1 VKKLHPYIL
10 TCFAAFLAACS
21 TEVPKS
27 EIYKI
32 ALVPEIQGQSGIYT
46 LNSDRTG
53 GKRVVT
59 DDTAQ
64 LRPSSW
70 SPDGKKIAFFAA
82 RSEDY
87 SIRQKYKMPLHFP
100 LYLMNSSGGEQKR
113 LLDFPAS
120 SFEWSP
126 DSLRLL
132 VVSAYEDPAGNDPA
146 VLKQM
151 KAPMS
156 AAYILDLQT
165 GAQNRVTG
173 FAQYCYGSWSP
184 DGSRLAIS
192 FGDTKSSDIFVST
205 VDGKRTW
212 RVSDSTGINL
222 KPAWSPD
229 GKRIAYISFVPK
241 SGVLVGDTCVIE
253 FNGSNKKQ
261 YTNAD
266 AYEVAWSRDGKW
278 LMLKTAK
285 GFLLQSVDENLTVEM
300 KNKVIQP
307 QDPVFTPD
315 GKGVMFR
322 SNHEGPNYLYTV
334 DLNGDNIV
342 RMSGNLSAS
351 WFALSHIRQ

>member
-1 VKKLHPYIL
+1 MKKLHPYIL

-53 GKRVVT
+53 GKRILT

-70 SPDGKKIAFFAA
+70 APDGKKIAFFAV
-82 RSEDY
+82 RSED
-87 SIRQKYKMPLHFP
+87 SPIRQKYKMPLHFP
-100 LYLMNSSGGEQKR
+100 LYLMNSSGGDQKR
-113 LLDFPAS
+113 LLDFPVT

-132 VVSAYEDPAGNDPA
+132 VVSAYEDPAGNDPE

-156 AAYILDLQT
+156 AIYVLDLQT
-165 GAQNRVTG
+165 GAPKRVTG

-184 DGSRLAIS
+184 DGSQLAIS
-192 FGDTKSSDIFVST
+192 FGDTKSSDIYVST

-212 RVSDSTGINL
+212 RISDSTGINL
-222 KPAWSPD
+222 KPVWSPD

-241 SGVLVGDTCVIE
+241 AGVLVGNTCVIQ
-253 FNGSNKKQ
+253 FNGTNKKQ
-261 YTNAD
+261 FADID

-278 LMLKTAK
+278 LLLKTAK
-285 GFLLQSVDENLTVEM
+285 GFTLQSADENLTVEM

-307 QDPVFTPD
+307 QDSVFTPD

-334 DLNGDNIV
+334 DMNGDNI
-342 RMSGNLSAS
+342 RRISGELSAS
-351 WFALSHIRQ
+351 WFSLSQTR